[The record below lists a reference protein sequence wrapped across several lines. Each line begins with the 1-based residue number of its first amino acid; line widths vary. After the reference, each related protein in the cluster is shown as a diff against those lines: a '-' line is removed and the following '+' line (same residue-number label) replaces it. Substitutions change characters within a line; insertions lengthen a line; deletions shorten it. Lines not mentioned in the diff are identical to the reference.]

1 MSNQNRHSE
10 ACIFCRILEGKEE
23 GTFIYRGNKV
33 SAILD
38 IHPLFEGHTLIIPN
52 EHFVDITDVDED
64 VLSEVIK
71 VAKIVSDMMIKNLH
85 AEGVNVM
92 HSTGRP
98 AGQTIF
104 HFHVHVLPR
113 RTGDDTE
120 FEKWWFARSH
130 KASRE
135 ELDSLAGRMLL

>member
-1 MSNQNRHSE
+1 
-10 ACIFCRILEGKEE
+10 
-23 GTFIYRGNKV
+23 
-33 SAILD
+33 
-38 IHPLFEGHTLIIPN
+38 
-52 EHFVDITDVDED
+52 VDITDVDED